1 LDRSP
6 GYNRA
11 VVLGATSRFAVSRWD
26 ASSEAPGPRHRE
38 ATSVGQLDTLGMA
51 RPAP

>member
-1 LDRSP
+1 
-6 GYNRA
+6 
-11 VVLGATSRFAVSRWD
+11 VLGATGESLRGFAVGCLLRG
-26 ASSEAPGPRHRE
+26 AGPRHRE